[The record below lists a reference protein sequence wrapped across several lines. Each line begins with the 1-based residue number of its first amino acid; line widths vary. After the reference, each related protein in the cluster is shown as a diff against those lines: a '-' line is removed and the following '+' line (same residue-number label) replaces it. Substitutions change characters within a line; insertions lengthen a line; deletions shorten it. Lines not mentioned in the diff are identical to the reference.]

1 MQGQFFVTRDTIIF
15 TELLCLDVSQCYS
28 QLLCTSHLECNKQF
42 LDIGCTL
49 RSRKRRLHT
58 GGLGVTFISGLC
70 AAWPKQFFKKWIK
83 NPEIIT

>member
-1 MQGQFFVTRDTIIF
+1 MQPIFVTRDKIIF

-49 RSRKRRLHT
+49 RAGNGDCILEVPGALHSSQVCVQ
-58 GGLGVTFISGLC
+58 LGPNSF
-70 AAWPKQFFKKWIK
+70 
-83 NPEIIT
+83 